1 MASESGYARLI
12 SFRDAVTAIAI
23 TLLILPLVDAASTTS
38 HQDLHQ
44 FYDHNRSKLL
54 VFVVSFVV
62 IGRFWWGQH
71 QLSDRLKSYNS
82 VMVGAMFLW
91 LLSIVFLPLPTELLG
106 AGHTN
111 SRAVES
117 LYVGTMLVATMASLA
132 QHWAAVR
139 WPEVQDKGQGGQVP
153 LSGSVALVVLMA
165 VALILLNLIASVG
178 LWALLV
184 LVLADPLDNLVSRRR
199 RQGRRGRP

>member
-1 MASESGYARLI
+1 MANESGYARLI

-71 QLSDRLKSYNS
+71 QLSDRLKTYNS
-82 VMVGAMFLW
+82 VVVGGTFLW

-111 SRAVES
+111 SRGVES
-117 LYVGTMLVATMASLA
+117 LYVGTMIVASIASLV
-132 QHWAAVR
+132 QHWAALH
-139 WPEVQDKGQGGQVP
+139 WPELQNDAQEKRVP
-153 LSGSVALVVLMA
+153 LGGSVSQVVLMA
-165 VALILLNLIASVG
+165 IALLLLNLVKAVG
-178 LWALLV
+178 LWSLLV
-184 LVLADPLDNLVSRRR
+184 LVLTDPIDRVVARRRGHADPV
-199 RQGRRGRP
+199 